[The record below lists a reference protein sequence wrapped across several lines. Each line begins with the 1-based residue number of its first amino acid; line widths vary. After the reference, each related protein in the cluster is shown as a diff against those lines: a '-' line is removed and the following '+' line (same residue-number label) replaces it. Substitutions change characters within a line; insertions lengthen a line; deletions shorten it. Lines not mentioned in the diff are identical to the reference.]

1 MKIENPLICVATQKD
16 AANKTSIFE
25 SIKKYNINSRYFLE
39 NKESLPTVY
48 NLAITKALKDDV
60 DWIILAHDDIQ
71 LLDNPIER
79 LEELDGK
86 FDLVGVAG
94 TSKIELKSPALWH
107 LMGGGF
113 GSGNLHGCVQHLV
126 QKYGVNADD
135 RYFSRSVP
143 TNFGPYPHRV
153 VMIDGVFMAL
163 NLKTMRDM
171 RFDDYCPSKFHFYDL
186 DFSLNCHMNGYR
198 VGVGAIPITHESP
211 GLREFTDDWKSG
223 EQYFLNKYK

>member
-16 AANKTSIFE
+16 APHKTSISE
-25 SIKKYNINSRYFLE
+25 SIEKYDINSRFYLE

-60 DWIILAHDDIQ
+60 DWLILAHDDIQ
-71 LLDNPIER
+71 LLGNPIER

-113 GSGNLHGCVQHLV
+113 NGGNLHGFVYHDLDG
-126 QKYGVNADD
+126 K
-135 RYFSRSVP
+135 RSSSQ
-143 TNFGPYPHRV
+143 FGYYPNRV
-153 VMIDGVFMAL
+153 VMIDGVFMAM
-163 NLKTMRDM
+163 NRKVMEKM
-171 RFDDYCPSKFHFYDL
+171 RFDESNPAKFHFYDL
-186 DFSLNCHMNGYR
+186 DFSLNCHMNGYK
-198 VGVGAIPITHESP
+198 VGVGHVLITHESP
-211 GLREFTDDWKSG
+211 GLREFTDEWKDG
-223 EQYFLNKYK
+223 EKYFLNKYK

>member
-16 AANKTSIFE
+16 AANKTSIFD
-25 SIKKYNINSRYFLE
+25 SIKKYDINSRYFLK

-60 DWIILAHDDIQ
+60 DWLILAHDDIH
-71 LLDNPIER
+71 LLSDPIER

-113 GSGNLHGCVQHLV
+113 NGGNLHGFVYHDID
-126 QKYGVNADD
+126 NN
-135 RYFSRSVP
+135 RYPSQ
-143 TNFGPYPHRV
+143 FGYYPNRV
-153 VMIDGVFMAL
+153 VMIDGVFIAM
-163 NLKTMRDM
+163 NRKVMEKM
-171 RFDDYCPSKFHFYDL
+171 RFDESNPAKFHFYDL
-186 DFSLNCHMNGYR
+186 DFSLNCHMNGYK
-198 VGVGAIPITHESP
+198 VGVGHVLITHESP
-211 GLREFTDDWKSG
+211 GLREFTDEWKAG
-223 EQYFLNKYK
+223 EKYFLNKYK